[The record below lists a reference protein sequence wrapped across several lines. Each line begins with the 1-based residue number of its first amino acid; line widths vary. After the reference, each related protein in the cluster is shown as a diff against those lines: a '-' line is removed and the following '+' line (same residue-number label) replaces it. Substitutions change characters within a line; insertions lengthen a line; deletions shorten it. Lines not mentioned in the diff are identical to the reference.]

1 MASEQRGRNLVDFYV
16 RTGQRRLAIR
26 YLACLAA
33 ETDDPDR
40 QARCHLAAG
49 GLLEQEGDYADAA
62 TAYRRVLALEPVDR
76 TVWYLAHNN
85 FGYCLLQFGRYAE
98 AEGFCRQA
106 IQIDPETH
114 NAHKNLGLALA
125 EQKEYLQGVESLIV
139 AARLEPRRGPSG
151 TSISY
156 SLPILRC

>member
-16 RTGQRRLAIR
+16 RTGRRRLAIS

-33 ETDDPDR
+33 AMDDPDR
-40 QARCHLAAG
+40 QARYHLAAE
-49 GLLEQEGDYADAA
+49 GLPEEEGNYPEAA
-62 TAYRRVLALEPVDR
+62 TAYRRVLALDPADR

-85 FGYCLLQFGRYAE
+85 LGYCLLQFGRYAE
-98 AEGFCRQA
+98 AEGFSRQA
-106 IQIDPETH
+106 VQIAPGTYNVHE
-114 NAHKNLGLALA
+114 NLDLALA